1 VLALRAQVRGAAG
14 IVTDGGTRDFDV
26 VAALDIPT
34 FSQGPHPSVLGR
46 RHVPWEVDVAI
57 ACGGAAVEPGDVI
70 VGDGDGVIVIPPDLA
85 WEVAREAAVQEA
97 EDAWVAE
104 QVAAGASVDGL
115 FPMNAEWR
123 APLRGR
129 GSGRGPPMTAE
140 SKSQQAYGFI
150 RQRIDDGRYVPGYRL
165 VLGQIAKE
173 LDVSVVPVREAI
185 RRLEAEGLV
194 TFERNVGA
202 QVALIKE
209 TEYLHTM
216 QTLSIV
222 EGAATALSA
231 PYLTPTQLDR
241 ARDVN
246 ERMRRTL
253 DDFDPHRFT
262 ELNLEFHS
270 VLFEECPN
278 PHILDLVHR
287 GWNRMR
293 MLRDSSFSFV
303 PGRARESVAEHDR
316 IVDLIEAGADR
327 STSTRRHRRHARRH
341 LTRAPLRGAQHP
353 A

>member
-1 VLALRAQVRGAAG
+1 
-14 IVTDGGTRDFDV
+14 
-26 VAALDIPT
+26 
-34 FSQGPHPSVLGR
+34 
-46 RHVPWEVDVAI
+46 
-57 ACGGAAVEPGDVI
+57 
-70 VGDGDGVIVIPPDLA
+70 
-85 WEVAREAAVQEA
+85 
-97 EDAWVAE
+97 
-104 QVAAGASVDGL
+104 
-115 FPMNAEWR
+115 
-123 APLRGR
+123 
-129 GSGRGPPMTAE
+129 MTAE
-140 SKSQQAYGFI
+140 SKSQLAYRFI
-150 RQRIDDGRYVPGYRL
+150 RERIDDGRYVPGYRL
-165 VLGQIAKE
+165 VLGSIAKE

-216 QTLSIV
+216 QTLSLV

-231 PYLTPTQLDR
+231 PYLTTEHLRR
-241 ARDVN
+241 AREVN

-262 ELNLEFHS
+262 ELNLEFHA

-303 PGRARESVAEHDR
+303 PGRARESVDE
-316 IVDLIEAGADR
+316 
-327 STSTRRHRRHARRH
+327 
-341 LTRAPLRGAQHP
+341 
-353 A
+353 

>member
-1 VLALRAQVRGAAG
+1 MSAERLRP
-14 IVTDGGTRDFDV
+14 I
-26 VAALDIPT
+26 
-34 FSQGPHPSVLGR
+34 
-46 RHVPWEVDVAI
+46 
-57 ACGGAAVEPGDVI
+57 
-70 VGDGDGVIVIPPDLA
+70 
-85 WEVAREAAVQEA
+85 
-97 EDAWVAE
+97 
-104 QVAAGASVDGL
+104 
-115 FPMNAEWR
+115 
-123 APLRGR
+123 
-129 GSGRGPPMTAE
+129 E
-140 SKSQQAYGFI
+140 SKSQRAYRFI
-150 RQRIDDGRYVPGYRL
+150 RERIDDGRYVPGYRL

-222 EGAATALSA
+222 EGVATALSA
-231 PYLTPTQLDR
+231 TYLTSAHLER
-241 ARDVN
+241 AREIN
-246 ERMRRTL
+246 ERMRQTL

-262 ELNLEFHS
+262 ELNLAFHS

-303 PGRARESVAEHDR
+303 PGRARDSVEEHERLLELVES
-316 IVDLIEAGADR
+316 GADPLEIELAA
-327 STSTRRHRRHARRH
+327 RRHRTATLDAVLAYQSAHKPPA
-341 LTRAPLRGAQHP
+341 LTDAASPAPA
-353 A
+353 ASATTA